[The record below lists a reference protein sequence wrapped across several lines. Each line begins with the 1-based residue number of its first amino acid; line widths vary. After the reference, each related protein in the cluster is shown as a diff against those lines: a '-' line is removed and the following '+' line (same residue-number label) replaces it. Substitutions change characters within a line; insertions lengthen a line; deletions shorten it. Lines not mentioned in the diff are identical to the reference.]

1 MLLEAAQEHLLC
13 LLEGPLVLVGQVI
26 LEFPTQK
33 EINKKTW

>member
-1 MLLEAAQEHLLC
+1 MSLEAMQENLLC

-33 EINKKTW
+33 ETSKKTL